1 MVLPAYGVP
10 LVSKAPTVKLIGTP
24 LGEPALGGLIC
35 SAEGT
40 ALRATSEK
48 LAEAPAASEP
58 GLPPVTYWSH
68 STPPALST
76 CSPTTLSSKVGAS
89 AAAALLIL
97 PHTSLSALPNA
108 SAW

>member
-48 LAEAPAASEP
+48 LAVALAARPAPVA
-58 GLPPVTYWSH
+58 YWSH

-76 CSPTTLSSKVGAS
+76 CSPTTLSSKVGVAPL
-89 AAAALLIL
+89 AAAPLIF
-97 PHTSLSALPNA
+97 PHTSSSALPKA

>member
-35 SAEGT
+35 SADGT

-48 LAEAPAASEP
+48 LAVAVAARPAEA
-58 GLPPVTYWSH
+58 YWSH

-76 CSPTTLSSKVGAS
+76 CSLTTVSSKVGVAPP
-89 AAAALLIL
+89 AAAPVIL
-97 PHTSLSALPNA
+97 PQTSSGPLP
-108 SAW
+108 